1 MVKLSTEVQK
11 KWIAVYTRP
20 RHEKTVEQELINKG
34 FETYLP
40 ILRERRKW
48 SDRKKWVE
56 FPMFRSYVFTRI
68 TFNKVLPVLETIG
81 VVKIIKF
88 GNEPAVVQDKHIE
101 GIKLMIKGGYNPQT
115 TDYFL
120 RGDQVEVRDGP
131 LKGLAG
137 EVIRLD
143 GHDRLV
149 IRIDAIQHS
158 VSVQIERRFL
168 KALK

>member
-1 MVKLSTEVQK
+1 MVKLSTAGRK
-11 KWIAVYTRP
+11 KWIAIYTRP
-20 RHEKTVEQELINKG
+20 RHEKTVEQELISKG

-56 FPMFRSYVFTRI
+56 FPMFRSYVFTHI
-68 TFNKVLPVLETIG
+68 TFNQVLPVLETIS

-88 GNEPAVVQDKHIE
+88 GNEPAIVQDEHIE
-101 GIKLMIKGGYNPQT
+101 GIKLMIEGGYNPQT

-120 RGDQVEVRDGP
+120 RGDQVKVCDGP
-131 LKGLAG
+131 IKGLSG
-137 EVIRLD
+137 EVVRLD
-143 GHDRLV
+143 DHDRLV

-168 KALK
+168 KAVK

>member
-1 MVKLSTEVQK
+1 LVKLPTAGQK

-68 TFNKVLPVLETIG
+68 TFNEVIPVLEIIG

-88 GNEPAVVQDKHIE
+88 GNKPAIVQDVHIE
-101 GIKLMIKGGYNPQT
+101 GIKLMIEGGYNPQA

-120 RGDQVEVRDGP
+120 RGDHVEVRDGP

-137 EVIRLD
+137 EVVRLHD
-143 GHDRLV
+143 HDRLV

-158 VSVQIERRFL
+158 ISVQIERRFL
-168 KALK
+168 KTLK

>member
-1 MVKLSTEVQK
+1 
-11 KWIAVYTRP
+11 
-20 RHEKTVEQELINKG
+20 
-34 FETYLP
+34 
-40 ILRERRKW
+40 
-48 SDRKKWVE
+48 
-56 FPMFRSYVFTRI
+56 MFRSYVFTRI
-68 TFNKVLPVLETIG
+68 TFNQVLPVLETIG

-88 GNEPAVVQDKHIE
+88 GNNIAVVQDDHIE
-101 GIKLMIKGGYNPQT
+101 GIKLMIEGGYNPQA

-143 GHDRLV
+143 DHNRLV

-158 VSVQIERRFL
+158 ISVQIEQRFL
-168 KALK
+168 KTLK

>member
-1 MVKLSTEVQK
+1 LVKLSTTGQK
-11 KWIAVYTRP
+11 KWIAVYTKP
-20 RHEKTVEQELINKG
+20 RHEKTVEQELKNKG
-34 FETYLP
+34 YETYLP

-68 TFNKVLPVLETIG
+68 TFNQALPVLETIG

-88 GNEPAVVQDKHIE
+88 GNEPAIVQDEHIE
-101 GIKLMIKGGYNPQT
+101 GIKLMIEGGYNPQA

-137 EVIRLD
+137 DVIRLD
-143 GHDRLV
+143 DHDRLV

-158 VSVQIERRFL
+158 VSVQIDRRFL
-168 KALK
+168 KTLK

>member
-1 MVKLSTEVQK
+1 MK

-20 RHEKTVEQELINKG
+20 RHEKTVAQELISKG

-40 ILRERRKW
+40 ILRKRRKW
-48 SDRKKWVE
+48 SHRKKWVE
-56 FPMFRSYVFTRI
+56 FPMFRAYVFTHI
-68 TFNKVLPVLETIG
+68 TFNQVLPVLETIG

-88 GNEPAVVQDKHIE
+88 GNKPAVVRDEHIE
-101 GIKLMIKGGYNPQT
+101 GIKLMIEGGYNPQT

-120 RGDQVEVRDGP
+120 RGDQVEVLDGP
-131 LKGLAG
+131 LKGITG
-137 EVIRLD
+137 DVIRLD
-143 GHDRLV
+143 GNDRLV

-158 VSVQIERRFL
+158 VSVKIERRFL

>member
-1 MVKLSTEVQK
+1 LVKLSTTGQK

-20 RHEKTVEQELINKG
+20 RHEKTVEQELISKG

-68 TFNKVLPVLETIG
+68 TFNQVLPVLETIG

-88 GNEPAVVQDKHIE
+88 GNKPAVVQDDHIE
-101 GIKLMIKGGYNPQT
+101 GIKLMIEGGYNPQA

-131 LKGLAG
+131 LRGLAG
-137 EVIRLD
+137 EVVRLD
-143 GHDRLV
+143 DHDRLV

-158 VSVQIERRFL
+158 VSVQIEQRFL

>member
-1 MVKLSTEVQK
+1 LVKLSTTGQK

-20 RHEKTVEQELINKG
+20 RHEKTVEQELKNKG
-34 FETYLP
+34 YETYLP

-68 TFNKVLPVLETIG
+68 TFNQALPVLETIG

-88 GNEPAVVQDKHIE
+88 GNEPAVVQDEHIE
-101 GIKLMIKGGYNPQT
+101 GVKLMIEGGYNPQA

-137 EVIRLD
+137 DVIRLD
-143 GHDRLV
+143 DHDRLV

-158 VSVQIERRFL
+158 VSVQIDRRFL
-168 KALK
+168 KTLK